1 MATALLQSGKRWKMS
16 EFWKELK
23 DEVESA
29 VYQCT
34 FCAKK
39 DGQKRG
45 SYSYFCG
52 KRWLP
57 CAHVIARGQCE
68 MLNAG
73 RSEDVE

>member
-1 MATALLQSGKRWKMS
+1 MS

-23 DEVESA
+23 DEVEDA
-29 VYQCT
+29 VYQCK
-34 FCAKK
+34 FCAKN

-68 MLNAG
+68 MMN
-73 RSEDVE
+73 RREETEDDVG

>member
-1 MATALLQSGKRWKMS
+1 MS

-23 DEVESA
+23 DEVEDA
-29 VYQCT
+29 VYQCK

-39 DGQKRG
+39 EGQKRG

-68 MLNAG
+68 MLNRKGEEAKDG
-73 RSEDVE
+73 